1 MNEES
6 SFINKLLLPISN
18 LHVCLYSGRFTLII
32 APLILAQN
40 CSSYKQLEQVKP
52 QRTLSI

>member
-52 QRTLSI
+52 Q